1 MAKSVSQRYRVQ
13 RERGREILLVAGD
26 CSVRCTDWNGVE
38 QNVKDV
44 GCYVELHR
52 RWLNTQT
59 DLVEFSVVNSVSVF
73 QV

>member
-1 MAKSVSQRYRVQ
+1 MAKSVRVKGTGY
-13 RERGREILLVAGD
+13 REREGTLLVAGD
-26 CSVRCTDWNGVE
+26 CSVWCTDWNGVE